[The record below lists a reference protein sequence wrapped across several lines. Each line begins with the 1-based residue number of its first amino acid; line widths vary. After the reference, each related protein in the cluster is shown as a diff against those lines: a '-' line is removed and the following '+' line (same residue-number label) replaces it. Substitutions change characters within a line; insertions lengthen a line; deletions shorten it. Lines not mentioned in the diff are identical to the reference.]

1 LLSLNL
7 IGQSKLKGNI
17 MRKITYSIEPLINL
31 FHKEKVLNLE
41 QIKAALGSDVK
52 MTAFRKLKL
61 LTYKAS
67 YSHAGKYYTLD
78 EIALFNNYGIWQYHH
93 IYFSKFGTLKNTIEQ
108 LVCSSEAGYTALELE
123 QLLNVRVFKPLFQLY
138 STGRLYREQIG
149 DSYVYGSANNYEFQ
163 KKSRIEQLE
172 FCLKKKIVEQSLGFD
187 NAEIKESLHVLLS
200 SLNEKQR
207 RLYVGFE
214 SLKLGYGGDSIM
226 SHITGMNIK
235 TIGKGRKELQSK
247 GITPDR
253 VRKQGGG
260 RRALKKNRSY
270 KDN

>member
-1 LLSLNL
+1 
-7 IGQSKLKGNI
+7 
-17 MRKITYSIEPLINL
+17 MRKISYSVEPLINL
-31 FHKEKVLNLE
+31 FHKEKVLNLA
-41 QIKAALGSDVK
+41 QIKAALGSNVK

-78 EIALFNNYGIWQYHH
+78 EIAHFSNYGIWEYHH
-93 IYFSKFGTLKNTIEQ
+93 IYFSKFGTLKNSIEQ

-123 QLLNVRVFKPLFQLY
+123 QFLKVRVFKPLFQLY
-138 STGRLYREQIG
+138 STGRLYREQIA
-149 DSYVYGSANNYEFQ
+149 DSYVYGSANNYELQ

-172 FCLKKKIVEQSLGFD
+172 SSLKKNIVAPSLIFD
-187 NAEIKESLHVLLS
+187 NAEIKQGLHVLLS

-214 SLKLGYGGDSIM
+214 ALKLGYGGDTIM

-247 GITPDR
+247 GITLDR
-253 VRKQGGG
+253 VRNKGGG

>member
-1 LLSLNL
+1 MLSLNL

-31 FHKEKVLNLE
+31 FHKEKVLILE
-41 QIKAALGSDVK
+41 QIKAALGSEVK

-78 EIALFNNYGIWQYHH
+78 EIAHFNKYGIWEYHH

-108 LVCSSEAGYTALELE
+108 LVCCSEAGYTAIELE
-123 QLLNVRVFKPLFQLY
+123 QFLKVRVFKPLYQLY

-149 DSYVYGSANNYEFQ
+149 DSYVYGSANNYELQ
-163 KKSRIEQLE
+163 KKSRIEQIE
-172 FCLKKKIVEQSLGFD
+172 SCLKNKILEPALVFD
-187 NAEIKESLHVLLS
+187 NAEIKASLHVLLS

-214 SLKLGYGGDSIM
+214 SMKLGYGGDSIM

-253 VRKQGGG
+253 VRNKGGG
-260 RRALKKNRSY
+260 RRTFKKKQQLLR
-270 KDN
+270 